1 MRLFFL
7 KREKKE
13 DFLVLDIGTEAVKT
27 LILEKYKDKIII
39 SAAALEYFDSYGLF
53 DSKNFEAEIIKKT
66 ISKTI
71 QDLETKRLP
80 ENVFFGLPANILKV
94 KILLQS
100 VKRKNSKALID
111 KKEAES
117 VCQEVLNEAQKIVSQ
132 LILDESGILAKDLHF
147 ISLKILEIKIDGYQ
161 VPTLQGYSGENLVF
175 RVLTISL
182 PKDYFKDIEGIART
196 LHLKN
201 FTILHPAQS
210 LPLVHLPKS
219 ENSIFLDVGGK
230 TTQIV
235 LIKDGKLEKIESF
248 EGGGE
253 AFSQIISQ
261 DLGIRERDG
270 KELKERYSNK
280 LLSIEAKNKIRE
292 ILAKPQREWYENLKS
307 KIKEI
312 NPTGLL
318 PPTLFLFGGGSLL
331 PEIQEILEEGDWRG
345 PRFTNQPEIKFIY
358 PKDCY
363 LPLNPKEGKS
373 STLILNNPQYT
384 PSFLIFYAY
393 ARKIF

>member
-1 MRLFFL
+1 MNPFSLL

-27 LILEKYKDKIII
+27 LILEKHKDKIII
-39 SAAALEYFDSYGLF
+39 SAVAKEYFDSFGLF
-53 DSKNFEAEIIKKT
+53 DSKNFEVEIIKKT

-80 ENVFFGLPANILKV
+80 KNVFFGLPANILKV

-100 VKRKNSKALID
+100 LKRKNPKALID

-117 VCQEVLNEAQKIVSQ
+117 VCQEVLKEAQKKVSQ
-132 LILDESGILAKDLHF
+132 LILDESGILSKDLHF

-161 VPTLQGYSGENLVF
+161 VPTLHGYSGENLVF

-201 FTILHPAQS
+201 FTISHPAQS
-210 LPLVHLPKS
+210 LPLAHLPKS

-235 LIKDGKLEKIESF
+235 LIKDGKLERIESF

-270 KELKERYSNK
+270 RELKERYSNK

-292 ILAKPQREWYENLKS
+292 ILAKPQREWYENLKAQ
-307 KIKEI
+307 IKEI
-312 NPTGLL
+312 NPTGLF

-331 PEIQEILEEGDWRG
+331 PEIQEILEEGGGLG

-363 LPLNPKEGKS
+363 LPPTPKEGKS

-384 PSFLIFYAY
+384 LSFLIFYA
-393 ARKIF
+393 RKIF